1 MEELKVYG
9 KKTDFDFGN
18 TPRSRGAGF
27 EQDTRTAQDE
37 DRDIDVQDIE
47 DYVNAE
53 NDEQREKALKAMKD
67 PRVQAAVKTTA
78 ALTIPG
84 VAQAVAAKQLT
95 DAIVAKR
102 NARIDQGLPVVGR
115 GRILGGFKSMF
126 TREEKEK
133 PKRFGP
139 RREQEAMGGMMYNKG
154 SLVGN
159 QSLLDKNNDGKIS
172 GEDFKMLREKKIFG
186 SLVRGG
192 TKLAKKGL
200 DSLLVTADDIRIK
213 NSKEYKQMVK
223 ELTTD
228 DAKGAGVVYSK
239 AEIKELE
246 KDIPPDAAAEMFNE
260 LLMFKKRQDDF
271 ANELINSGVKP
282 SSVKKILS
290 RDFKDEDLTKGEL
303 SIRNKFMEK
312 YFPRDSE
319 TNRLLPEKRTPILI
333 EFESGK
339 EPKAMGG
346 RIDYQEGSLM
356 VPPEMESDMPVDT
369 YPNIPPEEMAAAEA
383 SQLPDAEMEDKY
395 MDFVLDQSLDDDEQ
409 SYLMNALED
418 DPKLSQIFD
427 KVITTASEFTGA
439 GEVEGPGTGVSDSIP
454 ARLSD
459 GEFVF
464 TKKATDQIGADN
476 LQMMMDD
483 AERAFDGGMM
493 REPKR
498 MGGMMMED
506 EDPDL
511 MEAMS
516 NEDINRQM
524 LMSNRAPSLLGT
536 N

>member
-1 MEELKVYG
+1 MTLLGKQKEL
-9 KKTDFDFGN
+9 
-18 TPRSRGAGF
+18 
-27 EQDTRTAQDE
+27 
-37 DRDIDVQDIE
+37 
-47 DYVNAE
+47 
-53 NDEQREKALKAMKD
+53 
-67 PRVQAAVKTTA
+67 
-78 ALTIPG
+78 
-84 VAQAVAAKQLT
+84 
-95 DAIVAKR
+95 DA
-102 NARIDQGLPVVGR
+102 
-115 GRILGGFKSMF
+115 
-126 TREEKEK
+126 
-133 PKRFGP
+133 
-139 RREQEAMGGMMYNKG
+139 
-154 SLVGN
+154 
-159 QSLLDKNNDGKIS
+159 NNDGKIS

-239 AEIKELE
+239 AEIKKLE

-260 LLMFKKRQDDF
+260 LLMSKRRQDDF
-271 ANELINSGVKP
+271 ANELISSGVKP

-319 TNRLLPEKRTPILI
+319 TNKLLPEKRTPILI

-346 RIDYQEGSLM
+346 RINYQEGSLM
-356 VPPEMESDMPVDT
+356 MPPEMESDMPVDT

-395 MDFVLDQSLDDDEQ
+395 MDFVLDESLDDEEQ

-427 KVITTASEFTGA
+427 KVIMTASEFTGA